1 MSPNPIDCC
10 TYKSGSWRSPRAT
23 VSPLDHPPPSVS
35 QEPFQHCSHIFPRHH
50 PEGKVENHI
59 YSRCVADTKGVCVSL
74 CMCVCACARY
84 SFSLYLIKSGSQGLA
99 NIVFAGM
106 LIPASH
112 ALGSNQGCAVR
123 NRPLWTRSEE
133 IKRQSILVIGK

>member
-23 VSPLDHPPPSVS
+23 VSPLDHPRLQFRRSRFNIALTFS
-35 QEPFQHCSHIFPRHH
+35 QGITQRERLKITFIVDVWQTQ
-50 PEGKVENHI
+50 KVCA
-59 YSRCVADTKGVCVSL
+59 SVCVR
-74 CMCVCACARY
+74 ARY